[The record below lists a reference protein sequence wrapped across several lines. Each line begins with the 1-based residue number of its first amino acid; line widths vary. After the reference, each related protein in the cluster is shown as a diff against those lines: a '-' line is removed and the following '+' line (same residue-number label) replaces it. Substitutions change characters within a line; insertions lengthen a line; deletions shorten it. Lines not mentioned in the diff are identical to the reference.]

1 LSHSGCLNASPLSS
15 VDFRFCFAYC
25 SPFQRIGHARSTGNA
40 AAAARMKEQVMD
52 EKALFMQF
60 WNKEAA
66 ATRKVLSRIP
76 ENSNY
81 RPDPK
86 SRTAREIAWL
96 IVREEVVLSEGLQK
110 GVLEW
115 AEVPAPATAKEVL
128 AAYDQHHAA
137 ATQALNALPASG
149 WERKVPFMYQGQE
162 VMSDTGY
169 ANAWGFFFDIIHHR
183 GQLTT
188 YLRPM
193 GSTVPQIYGPS
204 ADEPM

>member
-1 LSHSGCLNASPLSS
+1 
-15 VDFRFCFAYC
+15 VD
-25 SPFQRIGHARSTGNA
+25 QKT
-40 AAAARMKEQVMD
+40 
-52 EKALFMQF
+52 LFMKF
-60 WNKEAA
+60 WEKEAP

-76 ENSNY
+76 EGSDY

-96 IVREEVVLSEGLQK
+96 VVFEAKSLGDGFEK

-115 AEVPAPATAKEVL
+115 ADVPAPATMGEVL
-128 AAYDQHHAA
+128 QAFDREHAE
-137 ATQALNALPASG
+137 ATRKLQASPA
-149 WERKVPFMYQGQE
+149 ERWDKDMPFMYGGQE
-162 VMSDTGY
+162 VMRAPGY
-169 ANAWGFFFDIIHHR
+169 ESAWGFLLDQIHHR
-183 GQLTT
+183 GQLST